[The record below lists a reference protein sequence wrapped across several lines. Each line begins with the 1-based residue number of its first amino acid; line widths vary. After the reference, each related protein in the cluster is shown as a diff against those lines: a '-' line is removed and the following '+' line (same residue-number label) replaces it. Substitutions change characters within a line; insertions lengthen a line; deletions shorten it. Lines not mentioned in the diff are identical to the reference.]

1 MLNCFNWK
9 DFTGYG
15 ILVVFVIGFS
25 KYRNN
30 FYFSRYILNGL
41 SNYKS
46 FEQLKKRVELI
57 KKSLEAKEQE
67 SDKLRKVFFKVLTVL
82 WKIIITILMSIIKI
96 FVFVYNF
103 FNKLKIFLKKRIELI
118 EKSLETKEQEI
129 DKPMKVFFEVLTA
142 ICNIVLILIVAIIPM
157 IIIKIFIFIS
167 TFTNRVNSFGSG
179 VEQSKKSDIKI
190 LLIAFLFIFLIDIIM
205 WYIPFFL
212 KAICQIFWNIINYFF
227 IQNFFNTVS
236 LVLLTYFG
244 IKTFNWFQKFNY
256 VLSNLF
262 LEFLFLFC
270 IICILKI
277 IILNISKKEKIIL
290 IVCFLVCF
298 FGIILGSN
306 TEINSE
312 VGIRLTKGKLRDLNG
327 KRIRLF
333 FENEK
338 ITFQIQNDKNKYYIK
353 YQLPEEEKK
362 YTKDIKETKILFN
375 KDNNLS
381 LFINKEILSKKA
393 KFIVFNNDN
402 SQIIDK
408 DGKIIDNA
416 EIVIKVVKF
425 ENKDINNTYIFVNNV
440 YGWWLLNNKDKI
452 YIEED
457 NIYLNFINLILF
469 LFSVIYFWLKL
480 YGRKNSTYYAKE
492 IIKEIIKEKKE
503 GKINIILDRN
513 KYDKFLTL
521 SMFGLTIPNIWKIV
535 TTKSIGEMNSSIWT
549 KIDIIYIILFSILL
563 FCLITSKEISEYVE
577 ELEKEN
583 EKEGYIE

>member
-1 MLNCFNWK
+1 MVI
-9 DFTGYG
+9 YG
-15 ILVVFVIGFS
+15 LAIICGIFLFCR
-25 KYRNN
+25 YRNN
-30 FYFSRYILNGL
+30 FYL
-41 SNYKS
+41 YKYLVIY
-46 FEQLKKRVELI
+46 FNFYEILKKI
-57 KKSLEAKEQE
+57 LEKF
-67 SDKLRKVFFKVLTVL
+67 SKI
-82 WKIIITILMSIIKI
+82 WNKIIINKEKIIIGIIFISIIYI
-96 FVFVYNF
+96 FGYG
-103 FNKLKIFLKKRIELI
+103 LKKNIENNTLVNISNYNII
-118 EKSLETKEQEI
+118 EKSKNI
-129 DKPMKVFFEVLTA
+129 FE
-142 ICNIVLILIVAIIPM
+142 NIIKLIML
-157 IIIKIFIFIS
+157 IIIFI
-167 TFTNRVNSFGSG
+167 VYCG
-179 VEQSKKSDIKI
+179 VFYVLDELIYEIWEKLLKKN
-190 LLIAFLFIFLIDIIM
+190 LLEIIFLILLL
-205 WYIPFFL
+205 F
-212 KAICQIFWNIINYFF
+212 CGIN
-227 IQNFFNTVS
+227 T
-236 LVLLTYFG
+236 L
-244 IKTFNWFQKFNY
+244 NWFQKFNY

-416 EIVIKVVKF
+416 EVAIKVVTF
-425 ENKDINNTYIFVNNV
+425 ENTDNTNTIYIFVNN
-440 YGWWLLNNKDKI
+440 GWWLLNNKDKI

-457 NIYLNFINLILF
+457 NIYLNLINLILF
-469 LFSVIYFWLKL
+469 LFSVLYFWLKL
-480 YGRKNSTYYAKE
+480 YGKKSSEYYNKE
-492 IIKEIIKEKKE
+492 IINKIKNTS
-503 GKINIILDRN
+503 ILLDRN

-535 TTKSIGEMNSSIWT
+535 TMKSIGEMNSSIWLQADL
-549 KIDIIYIILFSILL
+549 IVYVVLFSIIL
-563 FCLITSKEISEYVE
+563 FCLITSKEISECVK
-577 ELEKEN
+577 ELEN
-583 EKEGYIE
+583 EKEGYIEYYI

>member
-1 MLNCFNWK
+1 
-9 DFTGYG
+9 
-15 ILVVFVIGFS
+15 
-25 KYRNN
+25 
-30 FYFSRYILNGL
+30 
-41 SNYKS
+41 
-46 FEQLKKRVELI
+46 
-57 KKSLEAKEQE
+57 
-67 SDKLRKVFFKVLTVL
+67 
-82 WKIIITILMSIIKI
+82 
-96 FVFVYNF
+96 
-103 FNKLKIFLKKRIELI
+103 
-118 EKSLETKEQEI
+118 
-129 DKPMKVFFEVLTA
+129 
-142 ICNIVLILIVAIIPM
+142 M
-157 IIIKIFIFIS
+157 IIIKIFVFIS

-190 LLIAFLFIFLIDIIM
+190 LLIAFLFIFLIDIII
-205 WYIPFFL
+205 WCIPFFL

-306 TEINSE
+306 NEINSE
-312 VGIRLTKGKLRDLNG
+312 IGIRLTKGNLRDLDG
-327 KRIRLF
+327 KTIELF
-333 FENEK
+333 FESK
-338 ITFQIQNDKNKYYIK
+338 KLLFQIHNDKDKYYVD
-353 YQLPEEEKK
+353 YQLSEKEK
-362 YTKDIKETKILFN
+362 ECIKGIEKTIFN

-381 LFINKEILSKKA
+381 LFINKDTSSKKG

-402 SQIIDK
+402 SRIIDNN
-408 DGKIIDNA
+408 GKIIDNA
-416 EIVIKVVKF
+416 EVAIKVVTF
-425 ENKDINNTYIFVNNV
+425 ENTDNTNTIYIFVNN
-440 YGWWLLNNKDKI
+440 GWWLLNNKDKI

-457 NIYLNFINLILF
+457 NIYLNLINLILF

-480 YGRKNSTYYAKE
+480 YSRKNSTYYAKE

-521 SMFGLTIPNIWKIV
+521 SMFGLTIPNILKIV

-583 EKEGYIE
+583 EKEGYIENYI

>member
-1 MLNCFNWK
+1 MVI
-9 DFTGYG
+9 YG
-15 ILVVFVIGFS
+15 LAIICGIFLFCR
-25 KYRNN
+25 YRNN
-30 FYFSRYILNGL
+30 FYL
-41 SNYKS
+41 YKYLVIY
-46 FEQLKKRVELI
+46 FNFYEILKKIVEKFSKI
-57 KKSLEAKEQE
+57 
-67 SDKLRKVFFKVLTVL
+67 
-82 WKIIITILMSIIKI
+82 WNKIIIISIICGFGI
-96 FVFVYNF
+96 SIICGFGYV
-103 FNKLKIFLKKRIELI
+103 LKKNIENNYIIKLIMFIIISIIYLVIFIVYFGVFYVLDELI
-118 EKSLETKEQEI
+118 YEIWEKLLKKNLLEI
-129 DKPMKVFFEVLTA
+129 
-142 ICNIVLILIVAIIPM
+142 
-157 IIIKIFIFIS
+157 
-167 TFTNRVNSFGSG
+167 
-179 VEQSKKSDIKI
+179 
-190 LLIAFLFIFLIDIIM
+190 IFLILLL
-205 WYIPFFL
+205 F
-212 KAICQIFWNIINYFF
+212 CGIN
-227 IQNFFNTVS
+227 T
-236 LVLLTYFG
+236 L
-244 IKTFNWFQKFNY
+244 NWFQKFNY

-353 YQLPEEEKK
+353 YQLPEEEEK

-457 NIYLNFINLILF
+457 NIYLNLINLILF